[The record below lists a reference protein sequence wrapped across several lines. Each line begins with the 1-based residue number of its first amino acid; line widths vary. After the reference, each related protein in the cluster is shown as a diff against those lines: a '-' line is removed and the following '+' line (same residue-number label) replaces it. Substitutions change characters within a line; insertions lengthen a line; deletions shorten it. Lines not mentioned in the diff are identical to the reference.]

1 MKRSSIV
8 GFALIGIIL
17 LGFSWYNSVQFNK
30 RQREAFVADSI
41 AAARLA
47 EQMRAEQAAPNRLF
61 TRTL

>member
-17 LGFSWYNSVQFNK
+17 LGFSWYNSVQFNA
-30 RQREAFVADSI
+30 RRRRLPELPTVRRHSPDS
-41 AAARLA
+41 R
-47 EQMRAEQAAPNRLF
+47 RDSSPWPNRLF